1 MKRVSHKMNKL
12 PSLGDFAENLLKWW
26 KNNKRDFPWR
36 KARDP
41 YKILVSE
48 ILLHRTRAS
57 QVTPIYLE
65 FLDRFPTIAALSETS
80 IENVRRILYP
90 LGLSWRTELLH
101 KMGLEI
107 MKKYEGKIPFKRK
120 ELEALPGVGHYIAA
134 AVRCFCHGYPEVLL
148 DTNTVRII
156 GRVFGIEKTDGSR
169 RSKQFR
175 ELYES
180 LIDQR
185 YPREF
190 NYAMIDLGALLCKPR
205 NPVCNICP
213 LSKKCKYGTQK
224 DKEKAYPRK
233 NS

>member
-1 MKRVSHKMNKL
+1 MKRVSHKMNKS
-12 PSLGDFAENLLKWW
+12 PGLGDFAENLLKWW
-26 KNNKRDFPWR
+26 KKNKREFPWR
-36 KARDP
+36 KTRDP

-57 QVTPIYLE
+57 QVIPVYLE
-65 FLDRFPTIAALSETS
+65 FLNRFPTIAALSEAS
-80 IENVRRILYP
+80 IENVKKLLYP
-90 LGLSWRTELLH
+90 VGLSWRTELLH

-120 ELEALPGVGHYIAA
+120 ELEALPGVGHYITA
-134 AVRCFCHGYPEVLL
+134 AVRCFCYGYPEVLL

-156 GRVFGIEKTDGSR
+156 GRVFGIEKTDSSR
-169 RSKQFR
+169 RSRQFR

-213 LSKKCKYGTQK
+213 LSEKCKYGIQK
-224 DKEKAYPRK
+224 AKEKAYPR